1 MSFGFGVG
9 DLIATSGLLIA
20 TIDTLSKNAALLP
33 DEVKTMV
40 AEMRVGLEISKAL
53 TEYLQTANPRVS
65 ESLVLPVVTQ
75 LSEATAALAR
85 ATEQI
90 FKNRGSKWSK
100 LLWASKTRMLER
112 DFARFKN
119 WVTDARMLLSLL
131 VFQDAETAEMHPSLQ
146 TTSASSN
153 PFTAATPVLLR
164 EFARVDS
171 MPLTV
176 TTDMSIEINRANS
189 LFPLPADENEIEY
202 VCSRCCEMFCTKGFA
217 ALYSSQIWAA
227 IPKRLGKASTAIGF
241 RN

>member
-20 TIDTLSKNAALLP
+20 TIEILNKNAASLP

-65 ESLVLPVVTQ
+65 ESHVLPVVTR

-85 ATEQI
+85 ATEQV
-90 FKNRGSKWSK
+90 FKNRGSKWSR
-100 LLWASKTRMLER
+100 LLWASKKLTLER
-112 DFARFKN
+112 DFSRFRD
-119 WVTDARMLLSLL
+119 WVNQARMLLSL
-131 VFQDAETAEMHPSLQ
+131 VVSQDVEAAEMHLLLQ
-146 TTSASSN
+146 TTSASSK
-153 PFTAATPVLLR
+153 PFTAATPILLR
-164 EFARVDS
+164 ESARVDS

-176 TTDMSIEINRANS
+176 TTGMSIEINRADS
-189 LFPLPADENEIEY
+189 LFTLPADDNEVEY
-202 VCSRCCEMFCTKGFA
+202 VCPSCYEMICTKGFA

-227 IPKRLGKASTAIGF
+227 IPKRLGKASIAIGF